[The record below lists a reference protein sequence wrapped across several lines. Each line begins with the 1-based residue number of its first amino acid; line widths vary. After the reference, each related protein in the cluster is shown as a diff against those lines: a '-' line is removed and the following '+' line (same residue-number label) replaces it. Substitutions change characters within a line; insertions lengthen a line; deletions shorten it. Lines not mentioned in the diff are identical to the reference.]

1 MSDKRKQSIYLP
13 DDVLLDLR
21 SEANRTDRS
30 LSWLIQQAWKMA
42 RANIADLPTIPK
54 HEDVAHQ
61 PAIASASF

>member
-13 DDVLLDLR
+13 GDVLLDLR

-54 HEDVAHQ
+54 HEVIPQAPSVA
-61 PAIASASF
+61 SVSF

>member
-42 RANIADLPTIPK
+42 RPNIADLPTIPK
-54 HEDVAHQ
+54 HEDVPQQA
-61 PAIASASF
+61 AVASASF

>member
-13 DDVLLDLR
+13 GDVLLDLR

-54 HEDVAHQ
+54 HDEIPHA
-61 PAIASASF
+61 PAAASLGY

>member
-13 DDVLLDLR
+13 EDVLLDLR

-42 RANIADLPTIPK
+42 RANIGELPTIPRR
-54 HEDVAHQ
+54 EQVSEA
-61 PAIASASF
+61 PAAVSLGY

>member
-13 DDVLLDLR
+13 VEVLLDLR

-30 LSWLIQQAWKMA
+30 LSWLLQKAWKSA

-54 HEDVAHQ
+54 REEAPQQ
-61 PAIASASF
+61 PASLGF